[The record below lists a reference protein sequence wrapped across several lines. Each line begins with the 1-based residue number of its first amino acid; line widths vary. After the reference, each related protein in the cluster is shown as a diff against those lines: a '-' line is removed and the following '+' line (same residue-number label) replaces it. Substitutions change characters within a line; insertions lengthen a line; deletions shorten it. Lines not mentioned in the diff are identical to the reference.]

1 MLLDPFAEQLRVRSA
16 FFIEFGDGQRLRLKV
31 VGQKLVEFWGTRTIS
46 GVSQRF

>member
-1 MLLDPFAEQLRVRSA
+1 MLLDPFAEQLRVRLA

>member
-1 MLLDPFAEQLRVRSA
+1 MLLDPFAEQLHVRSA
-16 FFIEFGDGQRLRLKV
+16 FVEFGYGQRLRLKV